1 MLMHPPW
8 QNLWLI
14 HSALLQAGNPLL
26 ATPLC
31 NDSHIQTNVS
41 LLLGVSSADCVS
53 TKGRQS
59 EMGSMGQTDEVR
71 SRGH

>member
-14 HSALLQAGNPLL
+14 HFALLQTGNPLL
-26 ATPLC
+26 ATPFC
-31 NDSHIQTNVS
+31 NDSYIKTNVS
-41 LLLGVSSADCVS
+41 LLFGVSSAGCGS

-59 EMGSMGQTDEVR
+59 EMGSMGQTGEVR
-71 SRGH
+71 SRGD